1 MTKLVSCYIMG
12 GLGNQ
17 LFQIITTIAYGMK
30 HSRKIIFPYAEIT
43 DVGLSRN
50 TYWDTF
56 LSSIKF
62 LTTINNKNGITN
74 DALAKFPQ
82 YREPYFPYAEIPIFD
97 NNELLLFG
105 YYQSYKYF
113 DNEKDTIFS
122 LIRLREQQKMIIN
135 EYSLFNNDMHK
146 VSMHFRLGDYKNIQ
160 DCHPLMPYEY
170 YEKSID
176 KIMENHSDMKLNVYI
191 FCEKEDNDIVY
202 NMIDKLNKKY
212 PSIEFVKIDDTIPD
226 WKQMLIMSCCDDNII
241 ANSSFSWWG
250 AYFND
255 KPNKIVC
262 YPSKWF
268 GHKMNNDTRDL
279 CPLSWIKIEI

>member
-1 MTKLVSCYIMG
+1 MG

-30 HSRKIIFPYAEIT
+30 HSRKIIFPYAEMT

-74 DALAKFPQ
+74 DVLLKFPQ
-82 YREPYFPYAEIPIFD
+82 YDEPYFPYAEIPIFD

-135 EYSLFNNDMHK
+135 EYSLFNNDIHK
-146 VSMHFRLGDYKNIQ
+146 VSMHFRLGDYKNLQ
-160 DCHPLMPYEY
+160 DMFPLMPYEY

-176 KIMENHSDMKLNVYI
+176 KIMENRSDMKMNVYF

-268 GHKMNNDTRDL
+268 GHNMNNDTRDL
-279 CPLSWIKIEI
+279 CPSSWKKIEI